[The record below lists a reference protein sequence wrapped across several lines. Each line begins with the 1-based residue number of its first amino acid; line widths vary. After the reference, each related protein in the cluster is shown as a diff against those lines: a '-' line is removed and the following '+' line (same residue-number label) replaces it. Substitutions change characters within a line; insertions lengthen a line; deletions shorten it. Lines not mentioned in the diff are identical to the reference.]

1 MIWKTA
7 YMSSTLLLNTSSLKV
22 LIGDCKVGPHL
33 LQCLVRDGVNAEFFL
48 ALGKA
53 EPQFTPC

>member
-1 MIWKTA
+1 
-7 YMSSTLLLNTSSLKV
+7 MSSTLLLNTSSLKV